1 MHKSVASLLEAA
13 READRPLPAI
23 ILEDEVAESGRGED
37 EIRGRIR
44 KTLRV
49 MREAVDEGLKGE
61 VRSPSGLTGGRA
73 ARLHRDGRR
82 IMGERVTEILSR
94 AIATLEVNAA
104 MGLIVAAP
112 TAGAAGVLPSIL
124 ISAGEILE
132 EDEER
137 LVDAMLVAGGVGG
150 VIAHR
155 ASLAG
160 AAGGCQ
166 AETGSAAAMGA
177 AAVTWLAGGTDDQVS
192 TAVALA
198 LQGMLGLICDPIG
211 GLVEI
216 PCIYRNASAAMQAL
230 AAAEMALAG
239 LDFPVPAD
247 EVIDVMKD
255 VGAELRQDPEYAEE
269 ILDDLEVFGLD
280 QFGDSSIVVKAR
292 FKTKPIKQWYVGREY
307 NRRLKAAFDAANVEI
322 PFPQRTVWLRT
333 DVTGSDQPPT
343 VMVGSEQP
351 DGDGHPTDTVDA
363 EVAASPRAG
372 GPGPSDTAEAQEE
385 QQHG

>member
-1 MHKSVASLLEAA
+1 MHTSIAALLDEACESGRSLPLTVLEA
-13 READRPLPAI
+13 EA
-23 ILEDEVAESGRGED
+23 AESGREP
-37 EIRGRIR
+37 EQIRERIR

-49 MREAVDEGLKGE
+49 MREAVDEGLKGD

-73 ARLHRDGRR
+73 ARLHRDGPRL
-82 IMGERVTEILSR
+82 MGDRVNSILAR

-124 ISAGEILE
+124 ISAGEILDT
-132 EDEER
+132 DEER

-155 ASLAG
+155 ASLSG

-177 AAVTWLAGGTDDQVS
+177 AGVTWMAGGSDEQVS

-230 AAAEMALAG
+230 AASEMALAG

-247 EVIDVMKD
+247 EVIDVM
-255 VGAELRQDPEYAEE
+255 GE
-269 ILDDLEVFGLD
+269 
-280 QFGDSSIVVKAR
+280 
-292 FKTKPIKQWYVGREY
+292 VGRKMPVAYRETAQGG
-307 NRRLKAAFDAANVEI
+307 LAATPSARKLVQIQPA
-322 PFPQRTVWLRT
+322 RTP
-333 DVTGSDQPPT
+333 TGIS
-343 VMVGSEQP
+343 
-351 DGDGHPTDTVDA
+351 A
-363 EVAASPRAG
+363 
-372 GPGPSDTAEAQEE
+372 
-385 QQHG
+385 

>member
-1 MHKSVASLLEAA
+1 MHRSIAALLEDA
-13 READRPLPAI
+13 RESGRSLPATV
-23 ILEDEVAESGRGED
+23 LRDEVAESGGSEE
-37 EIRGRIR
+37 EIRQRIR
-44 KTLRV
+44 RTLRV
-49 MREAVDEGLKGE
+49 MRNAVDEGLKGD

-73 ARLHRDGRR
+73 ARLFAQGPRL
-82 IMGERVTEILSR
+82 MGERVTAILSR

-112 TAGAAGVLPSIL
+112 TAGAAGVLPAIL
-124 ISAGEILE
+124 VSAGEIMD
-132 EDEER
+132 EDEDR

-177 AAVTWLAGGTDDQVS
+177 AGVTWLAGGTDDQVA
-192 TAVALA
+192 TAVALS

-247 EVIDVMKD
+247 EVIDVM
-255 VGAELRQDPEYAEE
+255 GE
-269 ILDDLEVFGLD
+269 
-280 QFGDSSIVVKAR
+280 
-292 FKTKPIKQWYVGREY
+292 VGRKMPVAYRETAQGGLAATPSA
-307 NRRLKAAFDAANVEI
+307 RRLVQIQPASQ
-322 PFPQRTVWLRT
+322 P
-333 DVTGSDQPPT
+333 TGIS
-343 VMVGSEQP
+343 
-351 DGDGHPTDTVDA
+351 A
-363 EVAASPRAG
+363 
-372 GPGPSDTAEAQEE
+372 
-385 QQHG
+385 